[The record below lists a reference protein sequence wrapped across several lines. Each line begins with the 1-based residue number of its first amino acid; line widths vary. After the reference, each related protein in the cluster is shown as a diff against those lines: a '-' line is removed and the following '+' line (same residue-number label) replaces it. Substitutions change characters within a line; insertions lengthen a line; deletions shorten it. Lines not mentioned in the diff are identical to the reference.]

1 MLLLLFPRSCLPS
14 SATGWARELG
24 GGERA
29 RPRPHSRGPSTS
41 GLPRTGHPSPQEGLW
56 GRAEPPHLLPVGP
69 RGWGP
74 AAPCLETPPGQL
86 PGVSALQ
93 TSRLGD
99 ATVGLVWRGE
109 SPVPGVRFRVP
120 PAWPRF
126 SSWRG
131 GGERGQ
137 TPPPGQGCN
146 QALTWPSARAMP
158 SMMPLPSRNPAFC
171 RTKWPQVP
179 SPGPRSTSGSWGQS
193 GGGSAGLGHGL
204 APLPPSPA
212 APSPCRPGPRR
223 GRCRRCR

>member
-14 SATGWARELG
+14 SGTGWARELG
-24 GGERA
+24 VGERA
-29 RPRPHSRGPSTS
+29 RPRPHHRSRGPSTS
-41 GLPRTGHPSPQEGLW
+41 GPPRAGHPSPQEGLW

-69 RGWGP
+69 RGWGL
-74 AAPCLETPPGQL
+74 AAPCLETPQVSFQAFRLCKL
-86 PGVSALQ
+86 PGW
-93 TSRLGD
+93 G
-99 ATVGLVWRGE
+99 TVGLTWRGE
-109 SPVPGVRFRVP
+109 SPVLGVRFRVP
-120 PAWPRF
+120 PARPRF

-137 TPPPGQGCN
+137 TPPGQGCS

-193 GGGSAGLGHGL
+193 GGSAGLGRGL

-223 GRCRRCR
+223 GRCRR